1 MGLDLLPDNH
11 GQITSSLEVA
21 RQLWANQFLWIEKVK
36 DFSATRLLDLKNES
50 RLDADEA
57 PLAVSDFVRK
67 ASIESAVIDA
77 DGACEFWLDD
87 GALFSGHSIVVR
99 GSLSDGL
106 VDAEIAG

>member
-1 MGLDLLPDNH
+1 MGLDLVPDSH

-50 RLDADEA
+50 RLDAD
-57 PLAVSDFVRK
+57 
-67 ASIESAVIDA
+67 
-77 DGACEFWLDD
+77 GACEFWLDD
-87 GALFSGHSIVVR
+87 GALFSGHPIVVR